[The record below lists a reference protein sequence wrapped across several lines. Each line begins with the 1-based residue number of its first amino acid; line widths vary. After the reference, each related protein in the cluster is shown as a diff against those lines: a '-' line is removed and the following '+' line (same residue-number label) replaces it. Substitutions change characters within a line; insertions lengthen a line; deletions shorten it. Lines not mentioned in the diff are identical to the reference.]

1 MPTTTW
7 LEIACR
13 VPAAMADQVADEL
26 VALTGSG
33 VCVDNQAVDT
43 FSLDTVTE
51 PSIVTI
57 KAYLPENAATGE
69 TVAAIRRVLESLIPP
84 DQHGDIVM
92 PVVTPVHEEDWAN
105 TWKEHFKPTRIGK
118 RLIVAP
124 TWEPYTAEAGDIVI
138 RLDPGMAFGT
148 GTHATTR
155 LCLQALEE
163 MLGSPSTVASA
174 LDVGCGSGILAIG
187 AALLGVPAVT
197 AIDIDPIA
205 ADVTTENAVLNGV
218 ETRIEA
224 STTPLQSVAATFD
237 IVVAN
242 ILAED
247 LARMAGEL
255 TARVAAG
262 GRLILSGI
270 LNEKETV
277 VTGAFD
283 PLFAA
288 PATVTRDGDWCCVVY
303 RSGP

>member
-1 MPTTTW
+1 MSTTSW

-13 VPAAMADQVADEL
+13 VPAAMVDQVADEL
-26 VALTGSG
+26 VSLTGCG

-57 KAYLPENAATGE
+57 KAYLPENAEARDTLAT
-69 TVAAIRRVLESLIPP
+69 IRRVLESLLPAGRP
-84 DQHGDIVM
+84 GDTSG

-118 RLIVAP
+118 RLVVAP
-124 TWEPYTAEAGDIVI
+124 TWEPYTALPDDIVI

-163 MLGSPSTVASA
+163 MLGPQASLASA

-187 AALLGVPAVT
+187 AALLGVPVVT
-197 AIDIDPIA
+197 AIDIDPVA
-205 ADVTTENAVLNGV
+205 ADVTIENARLNGV
-218 ETRIEA
+218 EEKIDA
-224 STTPLQSVAATFD
+224 STTPLQSVAGTFD

-247 LARMAGEL
+247 LARMAREL
-255 TARVAAG
+255 VARMAAD

-270 LNEKETV
+270 LNEKEPV
-277 VTGAFD
+277 VTSAFD
-283 PLFAA
+283 PLFIA

>member
-1 MPTTTW
+1 MSTTTW

-13 VPAAMADQVADEL
+13 VPAPLADQVADEL

-57 KAYLPENAATGE
+57 KAYLPDDASTGE
-69 TVAAIRRVLESLIPP
+69 TVAAIRRVLESLTPCGTIPE
-84 DQHGDIVM
+84 
-92 PVVTPVHEEDWAN
+92 PVVMPVHEEDWAN
-105 TWKEHFKPTRIGK
+105 TWKEHFKPTRIGR
-118 RLIVAP
+118 RLVVAP

-163 MLGSPSTVASA
+163 IVGASVSHASA

-197 AIDIDPIA
+197 AIDIDPVA
-205 ADVTTENAVLNGV
+205 ADVTIENAVLNSV
-218 ETRIEA
+218 ETGITA
-224 STTPLQSVAATFD
+224 STTPLQSVEGTFD

-247 LARMAGEL
+247 LARMARDL
-255 TARVAAG
+255 VARVAAS

-277 VTGAFD
+277 VTAAFD
-283 PLFAA
+283 PLFAS
-288 PATVTRDGDWCCVVY
+288 PATVTRDGDWCCVIY
-303 RSGP
+303 QSAP